1 MTLDRRHS
9 IAGIA
14 GSAALAGCATS
25 PSGSSAPSVA
35 GLQAAPM
42 PAFIG
47 QSTQKLMPKGKAPRV
62 VICGGG
68 WGGLTTAANLRKL
81 APQVEVVLIDRNP
94 NFFSSP
100 LSNMWLV
107 GMLDGELLSHDY
119 QRASQQLG
127 WHFVQAEVEGVN
139 RVIYEE
145 LCLGSIKPESRRFFQ
160 SVMGRLAERGAQGII
175 LGCTEIGLLVTPE
188 DSPVPL
194 FDTAEIHARSA
205 ALRALQG

>member
-1 MTLDRRHS
+1 MTLDRRHF

-25 PSGSSAPSVA
+25 PSGSGAPSVA

-81 APQVEVVLIDRNP
+81 APQGKAPCI
-94 NFFSSP
+94 
-100 LSNMWLV
+100 
-107 GMLDGELLSHDY
+107 
-119 QRASQQLG
+119 A
-127 WHFVQAEVEGVN
+127 A
-139 RVIYEE
+139 
-145 LCLGSIKPESRRFFQ
+145 GSGKERIRLFLRKT
-160 SVMGRLAERGAQGII
+160 GR
-175 LGCTEIGLLVTPE
+175 
-188 DSPVPL
+188 
-194 FDTAEIHARSA
+194 
-205 ALRALQG
+205 

>member
-1 MTLDRRHS
+1 MTLDRRHF

-68 WGGLTTAANLRKL
+68 YLIWRDTFADVASTQPHVPAA
-81 APQVEVVLIDRNP
+81 PHQIEV
-94 NFFSSP
+94 
-100 LSNMWLV
+100 
-107 GMLDGELLSHDY
+107 
-119 QRASQQLG
+119 
-127 WHFVQAEVEGVN
+127 
-139 RVIYEE
+139 
-145 LCLGSIKPESRRFFQ
+145 
-160 SVMGRLAERGAQGII
+160 
-175 LGCTEIGLLVTPE
+175 
-188 DSPVPL
+188 
-194 FDTAEIHARSA
+194 
-205 ALRALQG
+205 